1 MPQNKYTNLFLFSSL
16 HFPGVIF
23 ASCEVFSYVYLSAC
37 EHELGISV
45 VIDLKVYEYHSFC
58 LGRIF
63 ENLIL
68 SERTWML
75 GCRE

>member
-1 MPQNKYTNLFLFSSL
+1 MTKVAGKRHRRMPQNKYTNLFLFSSL

-58 LGRIF
+58 WEEFSRI
-63 ENLIL
+63 
-68 SERTWML
+68 
-75 GCRE
+75 